1 VNSIV
6 QSGGRLLAD
15 IGGTHARFAWQ
26 STHSAGIQDV
36 RVIPCAHH
44 ADLASAMRAYMHAC
58 GHAKPAECAIA
69 IATPVTGDQVRMTN
83 RAWSFS
89 IKSMEQEFG
98 FKRLAVVNDFT
109 ALALGVLDVPEAE
122 LRQVGHGKAMSG
134 YPIGVIGPGTGLGV
148 SGLIPRADGH
158 WYALSGEGGH
168 VTLAGSNKA
177 ERAVIE
183 ELASRHSHVSAE
195 RVLSGDGLVQ
205 LHQAVCRLHA
215 LAQEPLSASEITH
228 RALASS
234 ETLCRETLNL
244 FCAFLGIVA
253 GNLALTLGARGG
265 IYIGGGIVPRL
276 GSFFDSSPFRERF
289 EEKGRFVAY
298 VSEIPTL
305 VIESQQSPALLGA
318 SRALDAAA

>member
-1 VNSIV
+1 
-6 QSGGRLLAD
+6 LLAD

-26 STHSAGIQDV
+26 SARGSGIQDV

-44 ADLASAMRAYMHAC
+44 AGLASAMRAYMHAC
-58 GHAKPAECAIA
+58 GHAIPDECAIA

-98 FKRLAVVNDFT
+98 FRRLAVVNDFT
-109 ALALGVLDVPEAE
+109 ALALGVLDIPESE
-122 LRQVGHGKAMSG
+122 LRQVGHGQAVSG
-134 YPIGVIGPGTGLGV
+134 HPMGVIGPGTGLGI
-148 SGLIPRADGH
+148 SGLMPCRDAH

-168 VTLAGSNKA
+168 VTLAGSNEG

-183 ELASRHSHVSAE
+183 ELASSHAHVSAE
-195 RVLSGDGLVQ
+195 RVLSGEGLVQ

-215 LAQEPLSASEITH
+215 VAHDPLSASEITQ
-228 RALASS
+228 RALSLS
-234 ETLCRETLNL
+234 EPLCRETLNL

-265 IYIGGGIVPRL
+265 IYIGGGIIPRL
-276 GSFFDSSPFRERF
+276 GLFFDASPFRERF
-289 EEKGRFVAY
+289 EEKGRFTAY
-298 VSEIPTL
+298 MREIPTL
-305 VIESQQSPALLGA
+305 VIESQHSPALLGA